1 MAERDENL
9 RDRSLSDL
17 VARLPA
23 DVRALVRAE
32 LALVRAELVAGVRR
46 LALAGALAATGAVL
60 GLLALGA
67 VIAAAV
73 LGLATVWPAW
83 LAALVVALMLA
94 AIAGS
99 LLLAGVAIGRRAV
112 APASTEALASIR
124 EDVEWV
130 KTRARSGTT

>member
-1 MAERDENL
+1 MAEPGENQ

-17 VARLPA
+17 LGRLPTE
-23 DVRALVRAE
+23 VRALVRAE
-32 LALVRAELVAGVRR
+32 LALARAELLAGVRR
-46 LALAGALAATGAVL
+46 VALAAALAAAGAVL

-67 VIAAAV
+67 LVAAAV

-83 LAALVVALMLA
+83 LAALVVALALV

-112 APASTEALASIR
+112 APASAETLASIR